1 MPDHIIFEYACQKV
15 GIVHGSYNHVSQFIF
30 KSTDWS
36 EKQQNFDSLNVDVI
50 VAGHCGLPFADHYR
64 DQTWLNPGVL
74 GMPANNGSNKTWAMI
89 IDDAQGM
96 NYEHFQLKYDHNT
109 TIVEMQKNRLPAEY
123 AVTLQTGIWD
133 NMEILPDVEKE
144 LQGSEIILE
153 NPVDNLI
160 QN

>member
-1 MPDHIIFEYACQKV
+1 
-15 GIVHGSYNHVSQFIF
+15 
-30 KSTDWS
+30 
-36 EKQQNFDSLNVDVI
+36 
-50 VAGHCGLPFADHYR
+50 
-64 DQTWLNPGVL
+64 
-74 GMPANNGSNKTWAMI
+74 
-89 IDDAQGM
+89 
-96 NYEHFQLKYDHNT
+96 
-109 TIVEMQKNRLPAEY
+109 MQKNRLPAEY